1 MMRTLLAASL
11 IWLSGCAAGNYT
23 LKGKNNAAPEPT
35 PIVEDQE
42 PNLAKAIFPWFTW
55 IAIILICLWLLIK
68 ERSSSSASN
77 DK

>member
-1 MMRTLLAASL
+1 MRTLLAAGL

-42 PNLAKAIFPWFTW
+42 PNLAKEIFPWFTW
-55 IAIILICLWLLIK
+55 IAIILICLWLLAK
-68 ERSSSSASN
+68 ERKQTAEKTDS
-77 DK
+77 

>member
-1 MMRTLLAASL
+1 MRTLLAASL

-23 LKGKNNAAPEPT
+23 LKGENNAEPAA
-35 PIVEDQE
+35 IVEEQE
-42 PNLAKAIFPWFTW
+42 PNLAKSLFPWFTW
-55 IAIILICLWLLIK
+55 VAIILICLWLLVK

>member
-35 PIVEDQE
+35 PIVQDQE

-55 IAIILICLWLLIK
+55 IAIILICLWLLAK
-68 ERSSSSASN
+68 ERKQTAEKTDS
-77 DK
+77 